1 MTAGIACISS
11 CHQIECNGFRTYL
24 AREQTERKIHYLRR
38 LQLRPPFDLGSEQNR
53 IGNSASCASEEVQL
67 NYWKIIIEVACI
79 LLAGIKR
86 EQNISNLFFLCN
98 KLISDHYLKT
108 LMNFVNKGRF
118 RNLSETELPFWPLSL
133 LGDETKCKGARRLK
147 LRTSM
152 TSVKKHKD
160 NSGFGSDFR

>member
-1 MTAGIACISS
+1 M
-11 CHQIECNGFRTYL
+11 HLFL
-24 AREQTERKIHYLRR
+24 
-38 LQLRPPFDLGSEQNR
+38 PPDRVQRVPNLPRSGADWKENTLPSETTTPTPLDLGSEQNR

-86 EQNISNLFFLCN
+86 EENISNLFFLRN